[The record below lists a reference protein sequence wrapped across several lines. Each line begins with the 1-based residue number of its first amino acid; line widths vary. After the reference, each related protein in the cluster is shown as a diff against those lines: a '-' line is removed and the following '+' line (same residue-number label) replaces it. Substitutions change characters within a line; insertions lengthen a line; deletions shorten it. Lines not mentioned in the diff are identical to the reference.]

1 MTFDQVI
8 LQDSARVPVS
18 MSTRIGRMVACIK
31 RAPNHRA
38 IKHFDYVVS
47 QGQTTNKNRRFSITR
62 MFLATKLGRMINL
75 PRGVFT
81 YKVTLSLDHIIP
93 LAN

>member
-18 MSTRIGRMVACIK
+18 MTTRIGRMVAYIK

-38 IKHFDYVVS
+38 VKHFYYVVS
-47 QGQTTNKNRRFSITR
+47 QGQTKNENRRLSITR
-62 MFLATKLGRMINL
+62 MFMATKLGRMINL